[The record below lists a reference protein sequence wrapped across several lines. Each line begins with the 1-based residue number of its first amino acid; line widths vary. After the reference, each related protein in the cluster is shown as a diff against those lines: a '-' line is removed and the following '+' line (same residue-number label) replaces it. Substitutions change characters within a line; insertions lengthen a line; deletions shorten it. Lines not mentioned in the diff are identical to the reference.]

1 MHEGAAAVAREAGC
15 GFPLGSDDLARSLTL
30 VRAST
35 MRVLRLQLA
44 MERKDRRTVLQTVD
58 ELVEIDS
65 ALRDLVEDIPG
76 LREDILTL
84 HQALDEQRSALAHE
98 KLALVGGINLG
109 RGTAPSAPPAAAR
122 DPLLAAQIESN
133 ASVDAAKP
141 VGEASNWNEAP
152 EERRRNPFA
161 LILAAA
167 LMLAVGLT
175 VWFFAMTQEGQ
186 LLSDPFIKWIGA

>member
-1 MHEGAAAVAREAGC
+1 MHEGAAAVAREAGRH
-15 GFPLGSDDLARSLTL
+15 FPLGNDELARSLTL

-44 MERKDRRTVLQTVD
+44 IERKDRRTVLQTVD

-65 ALRDLVEDIPG
+65 ALRDFVEDIPG

-84 HQALDEQRSALAHE
+84 HQELDQQRSALAHE

-109 RGTAPSAPPAAAR
+109 KRTAPDAPELPIGEPLPAS
-122 DPLLAAQIESN
+122 QIESCEG
-133 ASVDAAKP
+133 VDAAEP
-141 VGEASNWNEAP
+141 AEEASNCHETPAK
-152 EERRRNPFA
+152 RRLNPFA

-167 LMLAVGLT
+167 LMLAVGIIL
-175 VWFFAMTQEGQ
+175 WFFAVSQEGQ
-186 LLSDPFIKWIGA
+186 VLSDQFIKWIGA